1 MATDATTGGECPNL
15 LFVFTDQQ
23 RPDWDGPAGGPADTP
38 HLADLVERGQRFA
51 DAVCPSPVCN
61 PSRAC
66 LASGMEYDSCGVPG
80 NGSDYP
86 LDRPTLYRRLR
97 EEAGYHVMGCGKFDL
112 ASDFPHGLSGDRR
125 AARYGFSAAR
135 FNPAK
140 NNTVLRVAND
150 PNGEPRDPYTAHLA
164 EQGLLTAHVR
174 DYRRRWGLDPDA
186 PQSGETPLWTATFPT
201 PLPREHYYDEWV
213 TRNARDLLADAPTDR
228 PWFLEVNLQN
238 PHHPWDLPDDLYRA
252 CRGREVPDP
261 VNPAADV
268 SPETHREVRRV
279 YTGMVEHLD
288 DCLGRLLGAVE
299 ARGELGETLVVFAS
313 DHGEML
319 GDHGQW
325 QKLSPHRASVG
336 VPLAI
341 AGPGVADRPTRT
353 APATILDLHATF
365 LDYAGLD
372 PGAGTDDASAGADT
386 GIDMDMDSRSMRP
399 WLAGEAGPPRDV
411 VTSGVGSWR
420 LASDGEHTLVRGYD
434 PAKRRGGTYEPMAAE
449 PEAAA
454 RRMRER
460 PVRLWADDETSDL
473 SAERPAVV
481 ERLDRHLP
489 DPLAEA
495 E

>member
-1 MATDATTGGECPNL
+1 MAPDGQRPNV

-38 HLADLVERGQRFA
+38 NLAGLVDRGQRFA

-66 LASGMEYDSCGVPG
+66 LASGMAYDRCGVRG
-80 NGSDYP
+80 NGVDYP

-97 EEAGYHVMGCGKFDL
+97 DEAGYHVAGCGKFDL
-112 ASDFPHGLSGDRR
+112 TADYPHGLSGDRA
-125 AARYGFSAAR
+125 AARYGFSDAR

-150 PNGEPRDPYTAHLA
+150 PHGEPRDPYTTYLA
-164 EQGLLTAHVR
+164 EEGLLEAHVR

-186 PQSGETPLWTATFPT
+186 PHSGETPLWTATFPT
-201 PLPREHYYDEWV
+201 PLPREVYYDEWV
-213 TRNARDLLADAPTDR
+213 TRNARDLLTDAPSDR

-252 CRGREVPDP
+252 CRGRDVPDP
-261 VNPAADV
+261 TNPAPDV
-268 SPETHREVRRV
+268 SPEAHREVRRV
-279 YTGMVEHLD
+279 YTEMVEHLD
-288 DCLGRLLGAVE
+288 ECLGRLLAAVE
-299 ARGELGETLVVFAS
+299 ERGELGETLVVFAS

-336 VPLAI
+336 VPLAV
-341 AGPGVADRPTRT
+341 AGPGVADRPARE

-372 PGAGTDDASAGADT
+372 PRELDL
-386 GIDMDMDSRSMRP
+386 DSRSMRP
-399 WLAGEAGPPRDV
+399 WLAGEAGPPREV

-420 LASDGEHTLVRGYD
+420 LVHDGEHTLVRGYE
-434 PAKRRGGTYEPMAAE
+434 PAHRRGGTYEPMAAE

-460 PVRLWADDETSDL
+460 PVRLWADGDERTNRAD
-473 SAERPAVV
+473 ERPDVV
-481 ERLDRHLP
+481 ERLDDRLP
-489 DPLAEA
+489 DPLEA
-495 E
+495 V